1 MKPSRVSLTLNPGY
15 DQFAT
20 GPSKKPVIA
29 STGEDAM
36 IRTVRHLMLL
46 GACALAMLGIAAAQN
61 VPKFQVDPSWPQTLP
76 NNWIIGTIGGITVDA
91 QDHIWINQ
99 RPSSLDAREKRASTA
114 PNVKCCVPAPPVIEF
129 DQDGKVV
136 QGWGGD
142 GPNYKWGNDGHGIH
156 VDHNNFVWVGDNIE
170 GGGHIYKFTRDG
182 KFVMRIGKPGAPGG
196 SNDTEHLGRPADMA
210 VDRETNELFVA
221 DGYGNKRVIVFD
233 AATGAYKRHWGAYG
247 NRPSDDKVTWDFKG
261 PPPQQFT
268 NPVHCITITN
278 DGLVVVC
285 DRQHNRMQFFRKDG
299 TFVREIF
306 VLKDSYP
313 GTIGSIVKWP
323 DAAQTYLLVVDDP
336 NGQFH
341 VVNRMSGEVVNSVGR
356 VGHQLGEFYNLH
368 FIGIDSKGNVY
379 SAEVQGKRVQ
389 KFRNVGGL

>member
-61 VPKFQVDPSWPQTLP
+61 VPKFQVDPSWPHTLP

-221 DGYGNKRVIVFD
+221 DG
-233 AATGAYKRHWGAYG
+233 
-247 NRPSDDKVTWDFKG
+247 
-261 PPPQQFT
+261 
-268 NPVHCITITN
+268 
-278 DGLVVVC
+278 
-285 DRQHNRMQFFRKDG
+285 
-299 TFVREIF
+299 
-306 VLKDSYP
+306 
-313 GTIGSIVKWP
+313 
-323 DAAQTYLLVVDDP
+323 
-336 NGQFH
+336 
-341 VVNRMSGEVVNSVGR
+341 
-356 VGHQLGEFYNLH
+356 
-368 FIGIDSKGNVY
+368 
-379 SAEVQGKRVQ
+379 
-389 KFRNVGGL
+389 

>member
-1 MKPSRVSLTLNPGY
+1 
-15 DQFAT
+15 
-20 GPSKKPVIA
+20 
-29 STGEDAM
+29 M
-36 IRTVRHLMLL
+36 IRIVRDLMLL
-46 GACALAMLGIAAAQN
+46 GACAIAMLGVAVAQI
-61 VPKFQVDPSWPQTLP
+61 VPKFQVDPSWPQPLP
-76 NNWIIGTIGGITVDA
+76 SNWIIGTIGGITVDA

-114 PNVKCCVPAPPVIEF
+114 PNVKCCVAAPPVIEF

-182 KFVMRIGKPGAPGG
+182 KFVMRIGKPGTPGG
-196 SNDTEHLGRPADMA
+196 SNDTEHLGRPADMV

-247 NRPSDDKVTWDFKG
+247 NKPSDDKVTWDFKG

-268 NPVHCITITN
+268 NPVHCITMTN

-323 DAAQTYLLVVDDP
+323 DVAQTYLLVVDDP

-341 VVNRMSGEVVNSVGR
+341 VVNRVSGEVVNSVGR

-389 KFRNVGGL
+389 KFRNLGGL

>member
-1 MKPSRVSLTLNPGY
+1 
-15 DQFAT
+15 
-20 GPSKKPVIA
+20 
-29 STGEDAM
+29 M
-36 IRTVRHLMLL
+36 IPIVRDVMLSC
-46 GACALAMLGIAAAQN
+46 ACALLTLVLMLDPASAQT
-61 VPKFQVDPSWPQTLP
+61 VPKFEIDPSWPRTLP

-99 RPSSLDAREKRASTA
+99 RPSALDAREKRASTA

-142 GPNYKWGNDGHGIH
+142 GAGYTWGNDGHGIH
-156 VDHNNFVWVGDNIE
+156 VDHNNFVWVGDNVE
-170 GGGHIYKFTRDG
+170 TGGHIFKFTRDG
-182 KFVMRIGKPGAPGG
+182 KFVMRIGKPGTPGG
-196 SNDTEHLGRPADMA
+196 SNDTEHLGRPADMV

-233 AATGAYKRHWGAYG
+233 ATTGAYKRHWGAYG
-247 NRPSDDKVTWDFKG
+247 NRPSDDKVNWDFKG

-268 NPVHCITITN
+268 NPVHCITITI

-299 TFVREIF
+299 TFVRETF

-341 VVNRMSGEVVNSVGR
+341 VVNRVSGEVVNSVGR

>member
-1 MKPSRVSLTLNPGY
+1 MLRIGRR
-15 DQFAT
+15 
-20 GPSKKPVIA
+20 IA
-29 STGEDAM
+29 
-36 IRTVRHLMLL
+36 LMSVVAAVLL
-46 GACALAMLGIAAAQN
+46 QPALAEP
-61 VPKFQVDPSWPQTLP
+61 PKFQVDPTWPQTLP
-76 NNWIIGTIGGITVDA
+76 SNWIIGTIGGIFVDA

-114 PNVKCCVPAPPVIEF
+114 TNVICCVPAPPVIEF
-129 DQDGKVV
+129 DQAGKVV

-142 GPNYKWGNDGHGIH
+142 GPNYKWGNDGHGIF
-156 VDHNNFVWVGDNIE
+156 VDHNNFVWVGDNVE
-170 GGGHIYKFTRDG
+170 TGGHIHKFTRDG
-182 KFVMRIGKPGAPGG
+182 KFVMRLGKPGTPGG
-196 SNDTEHLGRPADMA
+196 SNDTEHLNRPADMV
-210 VDRETNELFVA
+210 VDRDTNEIFVA
-221 DGYGNKRVIVFD
+221 DGYANHRVIVFD

-247 NRPSDDKVTWDFKG
+247 KPPTDEKINWDPKG
-261 PPPQQFT
+261 PLPQQFG

-278 DGLVVVC
+278 DGLVLVC
-285 DRQHNRMQFFRKDG
+285 DRSHNRMQMFRKDG
-299 TFVREIF
+299 TFVREIS
-306 VLKDSYP
+306 VLKESAP

-341 VVNRMSGEVVNSVGR
+341 VINRADGKLMGSYGR

-389 KFRNVGGL
+389 KFRNLGGLLP